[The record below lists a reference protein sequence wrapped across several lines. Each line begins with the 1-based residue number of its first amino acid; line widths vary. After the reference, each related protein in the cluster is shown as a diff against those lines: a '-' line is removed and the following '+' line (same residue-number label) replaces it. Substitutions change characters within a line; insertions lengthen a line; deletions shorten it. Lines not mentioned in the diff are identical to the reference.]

1 MKIQNRM
8 KNGICQGAMYFTLIE
23 LLVVIAIIAIL
34 AGMLLPALNAAREK
48 AKATHCVNNLKQ
60 LFLAAQSYCDDY
72 KTQRVPDSID
82 NCAVTKYFNVTL
94 IMCGY
99 VPPAKGYKASNP
111 EPMGTPNMMLCPAYN
126 GKRGWGYN
134 KACDYGINDY
144 LSGPGVTDFLPNEIL
159 NNPSRTMY
167 FIDGNSHTPSPVHDW
182 DNFLAVK
189 HKKTVSAVFLAGNVR
204 TMVRRQMPFWYNS
217 SIGTYNNAYK
227 TWFWRSKNY
236 GPNWLEWNY

>member
-82 NCAVTKYFNVTL
+82 DCAVSKYFNVTL

-144 LSGPGVTDFLPNEIL
+144 LSGPGVTDFMP
-159 NNPSRTMY
+159 
-167 FIDGNSHTPSPVHDW
+167 TP
-182 DNFLAVK
+182 FLL
-189 HKKTVSAVFLAGNVR
+189 HNYVF
-204 TMVRRQMPFWYNS
+204 
-217 SIGTYNNAYK
+217 
-227 TWFWRSKNY
+227 
-236 GPNWLEWNY
+236 WLQ